1 MKRVLL
7 VLGLP
12 PVVFLVVI
20 VAASAYYAAATGA
33 DAAAIAERVAGSA
46 PYLLL
51 IVEAVLL
58 AVLMIA
64 LRAEG
69 TSLAELGWRPGTGQA
84 MWREVLVGAA
94 PGLVLALLYVT
105 WLSPLLAAVQRALG
119 DYVPPGELLPSL
131 SGAVLPFFIANVVL
145 APFVEE
151 SIYRGYGLARL
162 RKRFALP
169 VAIALSCVFFGLLH
183 WAGGFWYVVL
193 TGTLAGGLFAG
204 LFVWRNNIIAPYA
217 AHLTLNLVEFAY
229 VWLWVAR

>member
-1 MKRVLL
+1 MRRVLL

-20 VAASAYYAAATGA
+20 VAASAYYAAAMGA

-51 IVEAVLL
+51 IVEAALL
-58 AVLMIA
+58 AILLIA

-69 TSLAELGWRPGTGQA
+69 TSVAELGWRPGAGQA
-84 MWREVLVGAA
+84 LWREVLVGAV
-94 PGLVLALLYVT
+94 PGLVLALLYVS

-151 SIYRGYGLARL
+151 NIYRGYGLARL
-162 RKRFALP
+162 RKHFALP
-169 VAIALSCVFFGLLH
+169 VAIVLSCVFFGLLH

-193 TGTLAGGLFAG
+193 TGTVAGGLFAG

-217 AHLTLNLVEFAY
+217 AHLMLNLVEFTY